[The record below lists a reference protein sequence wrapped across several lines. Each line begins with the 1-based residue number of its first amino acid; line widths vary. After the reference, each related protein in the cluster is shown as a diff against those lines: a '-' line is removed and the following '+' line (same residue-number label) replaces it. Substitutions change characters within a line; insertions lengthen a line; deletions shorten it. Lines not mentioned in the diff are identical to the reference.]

1 MWFLEKKEL
10 TDQIKELEGKLA
22 ASEAVNTDLRNK
34 NNMLEHC
41 LRQIKMKSKEEKDVA
56 EKELEIPIPQRRPT
70 SNKSHISKYVSK
82 ESEYSVL

>member
-22 ASEAVNTDLRNK
+22 ASEAINADLRNK

-41 LRQIKMKSKEEKDVA
+41 LKQLKGKSREEEGEAA
-56 EKELEIPIPQRRPT
+56 EKEQAIPMPQRRPK
-70 SNKSHISKYVSK
+70 SNKPQIAKYYQRSI
-82 ESEYSVL
+82 

>member
-22 ASEAVNTDLRNK
+22 ASEAVNTDIRNK

-41 LRQIKMKSKEEKDVA
+41 LRQIKLKNGT
-56 EKELEIPIPQRRPT
+56 QR
-70 SNKSHISKYVSK
+70 
-82 ESEYSVL
+82 

>member
-22 ASEAVNTDLRNK
+22 AAEAVNTDLRNK

-41 LRQIKMKSKEEKDVA
+41 IRQIKLKNQQDKEPMD
-56 EKELEIPIPQRRPT
+56 KEPEIPIPQRRPK
-70 SNKSHISKYVSK
+70 SNKPQISK
-82 ESEYSVL
+82 